1 MTDMYTLELKDIV
14 HTLRTEST
22 VYLIVLLYLFFEYV
36 RPQSLYPAID
46 IIPYGK
52 IIISMCL
59 ILYLLQK
66 KRNDVSNTANILMV
80 LFLSVILM
88 SSFFALSLELSMSYW
103 SDFIA
108 WMLVYYLIT
117 NIVNTEKRF
126 LIFILLFLLCSFKMA
141 QFSTR
146 GWIAGGRGYSTYG
159 FGGGPGWFHNSG
171 EFGIQMC
178 IFFPLAF
185 YFYLSLKNLW
195 PKWKKIMFS
204 LIPITGFLG
213 LITSSNRGS
222 LVGGAAVVFWMF
234 LKSRYRVKALCGLLL
249 VGVLAFKLVPAE
261 QITRFQEAGE
271 DKTSVSRLDNW
282 KKGLKMAEMYPVF
295 GVGYKNWQVADREIF
310 DGNGLLSHN
319 IFVEC
324 LSELGY
330 VGLTVFVL
338 LIYSTFSN
346 NHQTRK
352 IALKNELNENKF
364 IYYMAH
370 GLDAALIGYLVSG
383 FFVTVLFYPYF
394 WINLSMT
401 VALNHIAKSRYQPS
415 DIGSSTRSR
424 A

>member
-1 MTDMYTLELKDIV
+1 MTDIHTLELKDITY
-14 HTLRTEST
+14 TLRTESK
-22 VYLIVLLYLFFEYV
+22 VYVMVLLYLFFEYV
-36 RPQSLYPAID
+36 RPQSLYPVID

-52 IIISMCL
+52 IILSMCL
-59 ILYLLQK
+59 IGYLLQRK
-66 KRNDVSNTANILMV
+66 KSDVSNTANRLMV
-80 LFLSVILM
+80 LFLSVILL
-88 SSFFALSLELSMSYW
+88 SSFFGLSLDVSMSYW

-117 NIVNTEKRF
+117 HIVNTEKRF

-185 YFYLSLKNLW
+185 YFYLSLKDLW
-195 PKWKKIMFS
+195 PKWKKILFS
-204 LIPITGFLG
+204 LLPVTGFLG
-213 LITSSNRGS
+213 LITSSNRGT
-222 LVGGAAVVFWMF
+222 LVGGTAVVIWMF
-234 LKSRYRVKALCGLLL
+234 LKSRYRVKALCALLL
-249 VGVLAFKLVPAE
+249 VGALAFKLVPEE
-261 QITRFQEAGE
+261 QITRFQQAGE
-271 DKTSVSRLDNW
+271 DQTSVSRLDNW
-282 KKGLKMAEMYPVF
+282 KKGLKMAERYPVF
-295 GVGYKNWQVADREIF
+295 GVGYKNWQVADRQFF

-330 VGLTVFVL
+330 AGLTVFVL
-338 LIYSTFSN
+338 LIFSTFKN

-352 IALKNELNENKF
+352 IALKNGMNGNTF
-364 IYYMAH
+364 IFNMAH
-370 GLDAALIGYLVSG
+370 GLDAALIGYLASG

-401 VALNHIAKSRYQPS
+401 VALNHIAKSRCAKNATQ
-415 DIGSSTRSR
+415 DV
-424 A
+424 